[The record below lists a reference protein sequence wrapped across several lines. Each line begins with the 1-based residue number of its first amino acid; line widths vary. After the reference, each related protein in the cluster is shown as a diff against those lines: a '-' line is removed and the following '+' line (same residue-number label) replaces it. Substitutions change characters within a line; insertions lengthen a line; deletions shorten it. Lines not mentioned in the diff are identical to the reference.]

1 MSHMKNEAQQA
12 AISACGKN
20 DLQYALGFT
29 NQNDPQIYS
38 GTPKCLKHV
47 GKCHSY
53 SYTPPR
59 TPNPQPKHAWL
70 TRIASS

>member
-12 AISACGKN
+12 AISAHGKK
-20 DLQYALGFT
+20 DLQYASGFT

-47 GKCHSY
+47 GKFLLS
-53 SYTPPR
+53 TPP
-59 TPNPQPKHAWL
+59 Q
-70 TRIASS
+70 